1 MSEQQL
7 FACYLQEVDEM
18 LVGLKRKQREE
29 IKRESLAHL
38 QDAAAEQEV
47 SSDDENLQREV
58 IVALGSSL
66 DLGMALHRAHMEGR
80 VTMRRIVD
88 ICLAL
93 FWLCVFAPC
102 WAVAAV
108 LIKLDSPGPVFFEM
122 PAVGQYGR
130 RFALYKLRTMVHG
143 SDHPH
148 LTRIGAWLRSATI
161 DELPLLLNVLKGD
174 MSIFGPR
181 VLHPYDLDMSDPL
194 CRRILL
200 LPPGACSPSV
210 AFYGFPRPALKEQLE
225 VDMYYAEQ
233 RSFSYDMHLIA
244 GTLKQALLR
253 WAKGENNG
261 TGL

>member
-38 QDAAAEQEV
+38 QDAAAE
-47 SSDDENLQREV
+47 
-58 IVALGSSL
+58 
-66 DLGMALHRAHMEGR
+66 
-80 VTMRRIVD
+80 
-88 ICLAL
+88 
-93 FWLCVFAPC
+93 
-102 WAVAAV
+102 